1 MLSSAPIPRRS
12 HPLQPQSLS
21 AQTESIDQPDP
32 GSTGSK
38 RWVGW
43 ALAALLILSFAL
55 RAWDASQELQAGRYY
70 DERYTFRNVSLILR
84 QGNWRPAQAYYL
96 SLSYLPQTAVL
107 ATSEALHRATGFQ
120 VLSIYGRSSDRYS
133 PTAYL
138 LARLCNVTYGVL
150 SLWMLFLIGRRIFSP
165 EVGLL
170 AAAILAAFPRHLLS
184 STQFKPDILVL
195 LLALVTFYW
204 TLEAALHPGLRRFLK
219 VGLGVGLSVATKYTG
234 VGAAIPIVAF
244 VLARGWRDRR
254 LWAWAALAGLTS
266 IVIFVVLNPFLG
278 VVLEFIPK
286 LLGHYSGNARQRGS
300 DHEDVLV
307 QQGQFLLEHHGPW
320 VAAFAAAGLIALVWR
335 ILRPDDGREP
345 WTPERRLG
353 ASLALA
359 HFLGYSAFHAGAMTL
374 FRGQNYLLVVPFSS
388 LFAAWSFVGLWR
400 FLVERAS
407 RPGMLPAMTPAVC
420 LIPIA
425 ILLYEQADLV
435 YERVIPSTWDKAAGV
450 LAAELAP
457 VELRQVVYE
466 TQGGATLRVI
476 HGGNRAVTTG
486 APELARID
494 PARLDQA
501 DAEVFLRSRFQGE
514 LADFYRHREAL
525 LGGGRAQVV
534 SGAPFHTR
542 GEPVVLLL
550 HPWSSAAPPEP
561 LSLGRPAPARALA
574 ARLPKSL
581 HPHEVV
587 SLVLWIP
594 RDAGAL
600 DWVRVEPGGRR
611 LSLTETGRRGRR
623 LRLVTPRF
631 ELSGEEARVRI
642 PAPPEMP
649 VRNYRLELHRWKR

>member
-1 MLSSAPIPRRS
+1 M
-12 HPLQPQSLS
+12 
-21 AQTESIDQPDP
+21 
-32 GSTGSK
+32 
-38 RWVGW
+38 

-120 VLSIYGRSSDRYS
+120 VLSIYSRTSDRYS

-170 AAAILAAFPRHLLS
+170 AAAILATFPRHLLS

-204 TLEAALHPGLRRFLK
+204 TLQAALQPALRRFLK

-234 VGAAIPIVAF
+234 VGAAIPITAF

-254 LWAWAALAGLTS
+254 LWAWLALAGLTS
-266 IVIFVVLNPFLG
+266 VLVFVVLNPFLG

-307 QQGQFLLEHHGPW
+307 QQGRFLLEHHGPW
-320 VAAFAAAGLIALVWR
+320 VAAFAAAGLVALVWR
-335 ILRPDDGREP
+335 ILRPEAGREP
-345 WTPERRLG
+345 WTPERRMG

-359 HFLGYSAFHAGAMTL
+359 HFVGYSVFHAGAMTL

-388 LFAAWSFVGLWR
+388 LFAAWAFVELWR
-400 FLVERAS
+400 ALMERAP
-407 RPGMLPAMTPAVC
+407 RLRALPAITPAVC
-420 LIPIA
+420 LIPIFL
-425 ILLYEQADLV
+425 LLYEQADLV

-466 TQGGATLRVI
+466 TQGGGTLRVI
-476 HGGNRAVTTG
+476 HGGDRAVTTG

-514 LADFYRHREAL
+514 LADFYRTREAL

-534 SGAPFHTR
+534 SGAPFRTR

-574 ARLPKSL
+574 ARLPQSL
-581 HPHEVV
+581 HSHEVV
-587 SLVLWIP
+587 SLVLWVP
-594 RDAGAL
+594 RDAGPL
-600 DWVRVEPGGRR
+600 DSVRVEPGGRR

-631 ELSGEEARVRI
+631 ELSGQEARVRI
-642 PAPPEMP
+642 PAPPDMP